1 MDKLE
6 ALEDMLPDL
15 PAAVDQRR
23 LGERLTKTVAAL
35 SEADSQIAKLS
46 ALLELTREVEFGRSP
61 EQLALLNEVREE
73 ALNVGADLC
82 SSNDE
87 GSLRD
92 ATYHYQ
98 ELVKRLVRLDQS
110 VRTQWRTL
118 LGERYQPLDN
128 YGALLIGLDEVADLG
143 RRLKKC
149 AADAANISI
158 TAPVRQLAE
167 EIRVLNQ
174 RFASLQSE
182 RAKVIGAG
190 EVGDFLNAL
199 ADRRANLSLVT
210 QEVRNF
216 LEANHA
222 LDRFKILAN

>member
-1 MDKLE
+1 MDRLE
-6 ALEDMLPDL
+6 ALEAMLPDL

-35 SEADSQIAKLS
+35 SEADAQITRLS
-46 ALLELTREVEFGRSP
+46 ALLELTIEVEFGHSP

-82 SSNDE
+82 NANDE

-92 ATYHYQ
+92 ATFHYQ
-98 ELVKRLVRLDQS
+98 ELVKGLARLDQS
-110 VRTQWRTL
+110 VRAQWRTL
-118 LGERYQPLDN
+118 LAERYRPLEN
-128 YGALLIGLDEVADLG
+128 FGELLTSLDDVADLG
-143 RRLKKC
+143 RRLKEC
-149 AADAANISI
+149 AAAAASIST
-158 TAPVRQLAE
+158 TATARQLSDQ
-167 EIRVLNQ
+167 IRALNQ
-174 RFASLQSE
+174 RFALLQSE
-182 RAKVIGAG
+182 RGKVIGAG